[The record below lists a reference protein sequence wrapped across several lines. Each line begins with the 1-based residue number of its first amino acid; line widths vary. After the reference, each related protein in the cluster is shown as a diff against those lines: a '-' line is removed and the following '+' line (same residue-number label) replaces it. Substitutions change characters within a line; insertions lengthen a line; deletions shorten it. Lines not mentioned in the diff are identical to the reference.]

1 MERLL
6 SKYLFD
12 PEMNAGK
19 MIFLTG
25 PRQVGKTT
33 FARNWLASQGE
44 EALYFNWD
52 DPAVA
57 REYKRNPFFFKNII
71 DSKNV
76 KKPLPIVFDEIHKHR
91 NWRNILKGFYDTS
104 KDKITLL
111 VTGSARLGWYRKTG
125 DSLIGRYFSYEML
138 PAGLPEAVN
147 DFSHILMNDAPLR
160 TVETLVDIARGIKH
174 PDADAALSDLLAF
187 SGFPEPLLRRSPRFY
202 HRWNAQ
208 YKTLLTREDI
218 RDLSRISDIKGI
230 EHLIEILPARVGSLL
245 SINAIREDLHHATVT
260 RWLDMLK
267 AIYMVFT
274 LRPWHKN
281 IIRSIR
287 KENKLY
293 FYDWTNVQD
302 TGARFENLVAIS
314 MVKMAARLTETGLGT
329 FEIMHIRNKEKQE
342 IDFVVVK
349 NNKPLALF
357 DAKESDCNIAKTGL
371 YFSRQLSIP
380 YFQVVRNCHRVEIFP
395 DNCAVLPAPNFL
407 MMTG

>member
-230 EHLIEILPARVGSLL
+230 EHLIEILPAESALCLASTLFVKTFIMQPSPAGWICSRR
-245 SINAIREDLHHATVT
+245 SI
-260 RWLDMLK
+260 W
-267 AIYMVFT
+267 FT
-274 LRPWHKN
+274 LRPWQN

-293 FYDWTNVQD
+293 FYDWTNVQ
-302 TGARFENLVAIS
+302 RYRCVFENLVAIS